1 MSKLSSESDIAR
13 KRRESVDLDVVYKQG
28 SVNPNLNFLKRMNT
42 NTFEKINTEKK
53 QECHR
58 LRRF

>member
-53 QECHR
+53 QEC
-58 LRRF
+58 